1 MPSGH
6 GRIGP
11 RRCPL
16 NLQHDLDRER
26 VYWLQQQPAPASAI
40 EVMAMEWLR
49 REGIEAKALRVGE
62 RAPAFRLP
70 DEQGRPVDLDSLL
83 ARGPAVLLFY
93 RGHWCPF
100 CTLTLRSYQQAV
112 SRFAALRTAVVAIS
126 PQAAAA
132 NEHTAQSIGGGMPLL
147 SDVGSHVAR
156 AYGLSYDLP
165 AALKG
170 LFEGEYDTQL
180 PEINADGGWT
190 LPVAATYL
198 VGAGGTVLSAQVD
211 VDYRRRA
218 DPQAV
223 IDQLVAHYGGDDTA
237 GSAT

>member
-1 MPSGH
+1 M
-6 GRIGP
+6 
-11 RRCPL
+11 

-26 VYWLQQQPAPASAI
+26 VHWLQQQPAPASAI

-49 REGIEAKALRVGE
+49 RGGIEAKALRVGE

-70 DEQGRPVDLDSLL
+70 DQDGRAVDLDNLL

-100 CTLTLRSYQQAV
+100 CTLTLRSYREAV

-126 PQAAAA
+126 PQATST
-132 NEHTAQSIGGGMPLL
+132 TALTAGSVGPGLPLL

-170 LFEGEYDTQL
+170 LFEGAYNTPL

-190 LPVAATYL
+190 LPVAATY
-198 VGAGGTVLSAQVD
+198 VIAANGTVLSARVD
-211 VDYRRRA
+211 VDYRHRA
-218 DPQAV
+218 EPQAV
-223 IDQLVAHYGGDDTA
+223 LDQLAAHYRDGDA
-237 GSAT
+237 PEGSA

>member
-1 MPSGH
+1 V
-6 GRIGP
+6 
-11 RRCPL
+11 

-49 REGIEAKALRVGE
+49 RDGIEAKALRVGE

-70 DEQGRPVDLDSLL
+70 DQDGRQVDLEGLL
-83 ARGPAVLLFY
+83 AKGPAVLLFY

-100 CTLTLRSYQQAV
+100 CSLTLRSYQQAV
-112 SRFAALRTAVVAIS
+112 SRFAGLRTAVVAIS
-126 PQAAAA
+126 PQAASA
-132 NEHTAQSIGGGMPLL
+132 NALTAQSLGPGLPLL

-156 AYGLSYDLP
+156 AYGLAYDLP

-170 LFEGEYDTQL
+170 LFEGEYETRL

-190 LPVAATYL
+190 LPVAATY
-198 VGAGGTVLSAQVD
+198 VIAPTGTVISAQVD
-211 VDYRRRA
+211 VDFRHRA

-223 IDQLVAHYGGDDTA
+223 IDQLVAHYREGDA
-237 GSAT
+237 PEATV